1 MAIDRRRLLQGAA
14 SAGLIAGLPGDAL
27 SQARHVYASAVMIDG
42 RHQAVLFNSAGNEM
56 SAIDLP
62 GRGHGGALNR
72 DGRSGVLFAR
82 RPGDFAIVF
91 SVRNAQIG
99 SPIRAPA
106 GRHFCGHGAYVPEG
120 HALFSTEND
129 FERGRGVIGVWD
141 AGYERLGELPSQG
154 IGPHD
159 IKMLPGGRLLAVA
172 NGGILTHPETGRRK
186 LNIPDMKP
194 NLALLH
200 ASSGTPEVVHHLPG
214 ELHKLS
220 IRHLAVNADGVVAAA
235 MQYEGP
241 AEDRPPL
248 VFIVDRDGLTL
259 LEAPA
264 PVQERMKNYAGSIAM
279 DASGKVLAVSCPR
292 GNIVTFWSVEARD
305 LIHVHEIADGCGLAA
320 MAVANAFLV
329 SSGEGERRIVN
340 PVTKTVWRL
349 PSMGGARW
357 DNHILGV
364 DGASL

>member
-14 SAGLIAGLPGDAL
+14 SAGLIAGMPGDAL
-27 SQARHVYASAVMIDG
+27 SDARHVYVSAATVDG
-42 RHQAVLFNSAGNEM
+42 KHQAVMFNSAGNKVG
-56 SAIDLP
+56 AIDLP
-62 GRGHGGALNR
+62 GRGHGGALSR

-91 SVRNAQIG
+91 TSWVG
-99 SPIRAPA
+99 KVWKTLKVPE
-106 GRHFCGHGAYVPEG
+106 GRHFCGHGIYAADDRV
-120 HALFSTEND
+120 LVTTEND
-129 FERGRGVIGVWD
+129 FENGRGVIGLWD
-141 AGYERLGELPSQG
+141 ASRGHRRISERPSNG

-159 IKMLPGGRLLAVA
+159 VALVPGRDLLAIA

-186 LNIPDMKP
+186 LNIPDMRP
-194 NLALLH
+194 NLTLWEARSGNV
-200 ASSGTPEVVHHLPG
+200 ASVHHLPG

-264 PVQERMKNYAGSIAM
+264 PVQERMKNYTGSIAM
-279 DASGKVLAVSCPR
+279 DASGKLIAVSCPR
-292 GNIVTFWSVEARD
+292 GGIVTFWSVETRE
-305 LIHVHEIADGCGLAA
+305 LIHMHEIADGCGLAA
-320 MAVANAFLV
+320 TALANAFLV
-329 SSGEGERRIVN
+329 SSGTGERRVVN
-340 PVTKTVWRL
+340 PVTKTVWQL
-349 PSMGGARW
+349 PALGGARW

-364 DGASL
+364 AS